1 MELEKIAKITK
12 LIKFDIFIEL
22 FSLIIFLD
30 IFLNLFLNKN
40 ILTFLQ
46 WNELFESQNI
56 GNVVIFVLTYGM
68 FRLSFPILLTLLF
81 YTAIFFIKIRIF
93 PTQIKNNNKDYKSIL
108 EAKSIALD
116 TSNSVL
122 EQRIKERQEY
132 NRKAVNLSY
141 ISVSSVLLCIVDFFI
156 QGSIMK
162 FFFERDGLQKFFFL
176 GIIIIFFIS
185 LFFIIQNGYYE
196 YWNDKIYCPNSDNKK
211 NSSENSKI

>member
-12 LIKFDIFIEL
+12 LTKFNIFIEL

-40 ILTFLQ
+40 ILTFSQ

-141 ISVSSVLLCIVDFFI
+141 ISVSSVLLCIVDFCL
-156 QGSIMK
+156 QDSIMK
-162 FFFERDGLQKFFFL
+162 FFF
-176 GIIIIFFIS
+176 
-185 LFFIIQNGYYE
+185 
-196 YWNDKIYCPNSDNKK
+196 
-211 NSSENSKI
+211 

>member
-1 MELEKIAKITK
+1 MKLEKIAKITK
-12 LIKFDIFIEL
+12 LTKFDIFIEL

-40 ILTFLQ
+40 ILTFSQ

-141 ISVSSVLLCIVDFFI
+141 ISVSSVLLCIVDFCL
-156 QGSIMK
+156 QDSIMK
-162 FFFERDGLQKFFFL
+162 FFFEREGGQKLFFL
-176 GIIIIFFIS
+176 GIIFVFFIS
-185 LFFIIQNGYYE
+185 LFFLIQNGYYE
-196 YWNDKIYCPNSDNKK
+196 YWDDKIYYPNSDNK
-211 NSSENSKI
+211 NNN

>member
-12 LIKFDIFIEL
+12 LTKFDIFIEL

-30 IFLNLFLNKN
+30 IFLNLFFNKN
-40 ILTFLQ
+40 ILTFSQ

-141 ISVSSVLLCIVDFFI
+141 ISVSSVLLCIVDFCL
-156 QGSIMK
+156 QDSIMK
-162 FFFERDGLQKFFFL
+162 FFFEREGGQKLFFL
-176 GIIIIFFIS
+176 GIIFVFFIS
-185 LFFIIQNGYYE
+185 LFFHIQNGYYE
-196 YWNDKIYCPNSDNKK
+196 YWDDKIYYPNSDNK
-211 NSSENSKI
+211 NNN

>member
-12 LIKFDIFIEL
+12 LTKFDIFIEL
-22 FSLIIFLD
+22 FSIIIFLD
-30 IFLNLFLNKN
+30 IFLNLFFNKN
-40 ILTFLQ
+40 ILTFSQ

-68 FRLSFPILLTLLF
+68 FRLSFPTLVTHLF
-81 YTAIFFIKIRIF
+81 YKFIFFIKNRIF

-122 EQRIKERQEY
+122 EQRIKGIQEY

-141 ISVSSVLLCIVDFFI
+141 ISVSSVLLCIVDFCL
-156 QGSIMK
+156 QDSIMN
-162 FFFERDGLQKFFFL
+162 FFFEREGGQKLFFL
-176 GIIIIFFIS
+176 GIIFVFFIS
-185 LFFIIQNGYYE
+185 LFFLIQNGYSE
-196 YWNDKIYCPNSDNKK
+196 YWNDQIYCPDSDIK
-211 NSSENSKI
+211 NNN

>member
-12 LIKFDIFIEL
+12 LTKFDIFIEL
-22 FSLIIFLD
+22 FSIIIFLD

-40 ILTFLQ
+40 ILTFSQ
-46 WNELFESQNI
+46 WNELFESQNS

-68 FRLSFPILLTLLF
+68 FRLSFPTLVTHLF
-81 YTAIFFIKIRIF
+81 YKFIFFIKNRIF

-122 EQRIKERQEY
+122 EQRIKGIQEY

-141 ISVSSVLLCIVDFFI
+141 ISVSSVLLCIVDFCL
-156 QGSIMK
+156 QDSIMN
-162 FFFERDGLQKFFFL
+162 FFFEREGGQKLFFL
-176 GIIIIFFIS
+176 GIIFVFFIS
-185 LFFIIQNGYYE
+185 LFFLIQNGYSE
-196 YWNDKIYCPNSDNKK
+196 YWNDQIYCPDSDIK
-211 NSSENSKI
+211 NNN

>member
-12 LIKFDIFIEL
+12 LTKFDIFIEL

-40 ILTFLQ
+40 ILTFSQ

-141 ISVSSVLLCIVDFFI
+141 ISVSSVLLCIVDFCL
-156 QGSIMK
+156 QDSIMK

-196 YWNDKIYCPNSDNKK
+196 YWNDQIYCPDSDIK
-211 NSSENSKI
+211 NNN

>member
-1 MELEKIAKITK
+1 MKLEKIAKITK
-12 LIKFDIFIEL
+12 LTKFDIFIEL

-40 ILTFLQ
+40 ILTFSQ

-132 NRKAVNLSY
+132 NRKSVNLSY
-141 ISVSSVLLCIVDFFI
+141 ISVSSVLLCIVDFCL
-156 QGSIMK
+156 QDSIMK
-162 FFFERDGLQKFFFL
+162 FFFLREGCQKLFFL
-176 GIIIIFFIS
+176 GIIFVLFIS
-185 LFFIIQNGYYE
+185 LFFLIQNGYYE
-196 YWNDKIYCPNSDNKK
+196 YWDDKIYYPNSDNK
-211 NSSENSKI
+211 NNN

>member
-12 LIKFDIFIEL
+12 LTKFDIFIEL

-30 IFLNLFLNKN
+30 IFLNLFFNKN
-40 ILTFLQ
+40 ILAFSQ

-81 YTAIFFIKIRIF
+81 YKFIFFIKNRIF
-93 PTQIKNNNKDYKSIL
+93 PTQIQNNNKNYKSIAKAKLLAL
-108 EAKSIALD
+108 E

-141 ISVSSVLLCIVDFFI
+141 ISVSSVLLCIVDFCL
-156 QGSIMK
+156 QDSIMK
-162 FFFERDGLQKFFFL
+162 FFFEWNGWRSLFFI
-176 GIIIIFFIS
+176 GTIIIFFVL
-185 LFFIIQNGYYE
+185 LFFLIQNGYSE
-196 YWNDKIYCPNSDNKK
+196 YWNDQIYCPDSDNK
-211 NSSENSKI
+211 NNN

>member
-12 LIKFDIFIEL
+12 LTKFDIFIEL

-40 ILTFLQ
+40 ILTFSQ

-68 FRLSFPILLTLLF
+68 FRLSFPILLTHLF

-132 NRKAVNLSY
+132 NRKSVNLSY
-141 ISVSSVLLCIVDFFI
+141 ISVSSVLLCIVDFCL
-156 QGSIMK
+156 QDSIMK
-162 FFFERDGLQKFFFL
+162 FFFEREGGQKLFFL
-176 GIIIIFFIS
+176 GIIFVFFIS
-185 LFFIIQNGYYE
+185 LFFLIQNGYYE
-196 YWNDKIYCPNSDNKK
+196 YWDDKIYYPNSDNK
-211 NSSENSKI
+211 NNN

>member
-12 LIKFDIFIEL
+12 LTKFDIFIEL

-40 ILTFLQ
+40 ILTFSQ

-68 FRLSFPILLTLLF
+68 FRLSFPILLTHLF

-132 NRKAVNLSY
+132 NRKSVNLSY
-141 ISVSSVLLCIVDFFI
+141 ISVSSVLLCIVDFCL
-156 QGSIMK
+156 QDSIMK
-162 FFFERDGLQKFFFL
+162 FFFEGEGGQKLFFL
-176 GIIIIFFIS
+176 GIIFVFFIS
-185 LFFIIQNGYYE
+185 LFFLIQNGYYE
-196 YWNDKIYCPNSDNKK
+196 YWGDKIYYPNSDNK
-211 NSSENSKI
+211 NNN

>member
-12 LIKFDIFIEL
+12 LTKFDIFIEL

-40 ILTFLQ
+40 ILTFSQ

-68 FRLSFPILLTLLF
+68 FRLSFPILLTHLF

-141 ISVSSVLLCIVDFFI
+141 ISVSSVLLCIVDFCL
-156 QGSIMK
+156 QDSIMK
-162 FFFERDGLQKFFFL
+162 FFFEREGGQKLFFL
-176 GIIIIFFIS
+176 GIIFVFFIS
-185 LFFIIQNGYYE
+185 LFFLIQNGYYE
-196 YWNDKIYCPNSDNKK
+196 YWDDKIYYPNSDNK
-211 NSSENSKI
+211 NNN